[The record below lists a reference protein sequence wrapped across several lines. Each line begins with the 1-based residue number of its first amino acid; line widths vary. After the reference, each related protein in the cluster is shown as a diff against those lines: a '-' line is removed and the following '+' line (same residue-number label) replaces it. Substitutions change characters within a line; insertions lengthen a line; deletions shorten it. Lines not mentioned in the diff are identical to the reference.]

1 MASKPNMFE
10 YRWDQLTKAGDKD
23 ISDPRLYLRG
33 AGAITGLFGDMA
45 AYPVEKIVGAITPD
59 SVKRAF
65 KQGADWVVNE
75 TDAGKAVLKLAK
87 DNPEYAKD
95 IMDGLNIAGS
105 IPLLKIFGKAGI
117 TGIKKAL
124 EQSGGVKPRVKAGAG
139 GAIGSS
145 SISMATARNMPTL
158 QQGGMF
164 GDVLDIG
171 RTVKGTG
178 DNLRTYSQIA
188 KGMGRTPRTGLNF
201 YSGGFGNK
209 VLSTAGEALRAFPK
223 AVKELT
229 SPKELAS
236 YRMTGM
242 SSNARKKELPK
253 AITPLES
260 SGTHAMQSQMKLQ
273 NDGVYAPLNDIDSPL
288 MIKARLAEFNLLDAN
303 SVSNINKVMFKGVP
317 EDIATRH
324 LNHIKAVHGIDGK
337 KPATLSIKP
346 PKTNGIARELLGTGS
361 TGPRFIKSLTQGNL
375 MAVYKKAHKI
385 EKIDPR
391 GMVEITQ
398 ISLGITKDVAKQM
411 SKKLKVKESNHQN
424 LIETVIKARAK
435 INTRSNV
442 PLSKREAN
450 VLKAWQELDSPI
462 GTVRDVNGKIVSS
475 KKFGDIPEIKGNTLT
490 SSDSYLSKS
499 KELGGVNYIITH
511 DLKGNRSYV
520 TMSDGSDLFGIGGGP
535 KNAPDIVVATPTQ
548 EIIWGSKNTVTLKS
562 GKKLPQ
568 RFNTERTNQTR
579 KNEKKILEQGT
590 RELEERSGIKKGVKE
605 TPVKYQKRVLTDFE
619 AKPTARDYRQAF
631 FNQVKIG
638 TAATQSNL
646 KNKGLFEDWNIP
658 SLPPQ
663 EDDYMEQYK
672 QLVNQLDLSEGGF
685 GVR

>member
-1 MASKPNMFE
+1 MPTKPNMFE
-10 YRWDQLTKAGDKD
+10 YRWDQFTKAGDKD
-23 ISDPRLYLRG
+23 ASDPRRYLRG
-33 AGAITGLFGDMA
+33 AGAATGLFGDML
-45 AYPVEKIVGAITPD
+45 AYPVEKIFGAITPD
-59 SVKRAF
+59 SVKTAF

-95 IMDGLNIAGS
+95 IMDGFNIAGA
-105 IPLLKIFGKAGI
+105 IPVLKIFAKAG
-117 TGIKKAL
+117 TLGIKKAL
-124 EQSGGVKPRVKAGAG
+124 AQSGGVKPRVKAGAG

-164 GDVLDIG
+164 GDVLDMG

-178 DNLRTYSQIA
+178 DNLRTYSEIA
-188 KGMGRTPRTGLNF
+188 KGTGRTPRTGVNF

-288 MIKARLAEFNLLDAN
+288 MIKARLAEFNLLDTN

-375 MAVYKKAHKI
+375 MAVYKKAHQL
-385 EKIDPR
+385 EKIDSR
-391 GMVEITQ
+391 GMVEMTQ

-411 SKKLKVKESNHQN
+411 SSKLKVKELNHQK

-442 PLSKREAN
+442 PLSKREAT
-450 VLKAWQELDSPI
+450 VLKAWQELGSPI
-462 GTVRDVNGKIVSS
+462 GTVKDASGKTVSS
-475 KKFGDIPEIKGNTLT
+475 KKFGDIPEIEGNTLT
-490 SSDSYLSKS
+490 SSGSYLSKS

-511 DLKGNRSYV
+511 DLKGNKSYV

-548 EIIWGSKNTVTLKS
+548 EIIWGSNNTVTLKD
-562 GKKLPQ
+562 GTKLPQ
-568 RFNTERTNQTR
+568 RFNTQRTNQSR
-579 KNEKKILEQGT
+579 KNEKKNLEEGIKK
-590 RELEERSGIKKGVKE
+590 LEERSGIKKGAKE
-605 TPVKYQKRVLTDFE
+605 TPENYHKRVLRDFK
-619 AKPTARDYRQAF
+619 AKPTAQDYRQAF
-631 FNQVKIG
+631 SNQVKVG
-638 TAATQSNL
+638 TAATQGDL
-646 KNKGLFEDWNIP
+646 NKGLFNDHI
-658 SLPPQ
+658 
-663 EDDYMEQYK
+663 DQYN
-672 QLVNQLDLSEGGF
+672 QLVNQLDLSEGGYALY
-685 GVR
+685 